1 MEADLTG
8 LMTEAKTLDVE
19 LNSLSSNDDSN
30 IVGMMVLD
38 TQGLVVGVQGELAP
52 GLDGVAQNIVC
63 QVCLLDI
70 TYHFESECFFTPSFR
85 LPNYNKK
92 ENIQ

>member
-19 LNSLSSNDDSN
+19 LNSLSSNEDSN

-38 TQGLVVGVQGELAP
+38 TQGLVVGVQGELVP

-63 QVCLLDI
+63 QVGWLD
-70 TYHFESECFFTPSFR
+70 
-85 LPNYNKK
+85 
-92 ENIQ
+92 

>member
-19 LNSLSSNDDSN
+19 LNSLSSNEDSN

-38 TQGLVVGVQGELAP
+38 TQGLVVGVQGELVP

-63 QVCLLDI
+63 QVGLMGGEWGWLD
-70 TYHFESECFFTPSFR
+70 
-85 LPNYNKK
+85 
-92 ENIQ
+92 